1 MARIFA
7 VANQKGG
14 VGKSTT
20 AVNVAASIAGAGR
33 RVLLVDIDPQGN
45 ASSGLGLPRDPGRT
59 STYNV
64 VVEGQPATDAITAG
78 SAPNLDIIPADI
90 ALAGAEIELIDMPMR
105 ERRLL
110 YALEAVG
117 EQYDYVFIDCP
128 PSLGLLTLNALVAAR
143 HLLVPIQCEFYALE
157 GLSHLAYTLD
167 LVRRQSNPDL
177 ELNGIVMTLFDS
189 RTTLSGQVVEEV
201 RRSYPDVIYRT
212 VIPRNVRLSEAPSYG
227 LSIAQYDPG
236 SKGGRA
242 YAELSRE
249 LMARTEGIAIAAVAD
264 EAEAVGDTE
273 ATPTRIE
280 PEAAAPPAEVETS
293 AAETQAA
300 PPTAGAA
307 AEPVSAPWRPSEP
320 SDG

>member
-1 MARIFA
+1 MALVFA

-20 AVNVAASIAGAGR
+20 AVNVAACVAGAGR

-45 ASSGLGLPRDPGRT
+45 ATSGLGLARDPART

-64 VVEGQPATDAITAG
+64 VVEGRPAREAISAS
-78 SAPNLDIIPADI
+78 SAPGLDVMPSDI

-110 YALEAVG
+110 YALEAVAD
-117 EQYDYVFIDCP
+117 EYEYVVIDCP

-157 GLSHLAYTLD
+157 GLGHLTYTLD

-177 ELNGIVMTLFDS
+177 ALNGIVMTLFDA
-189 RTTLSGQVVEEV
+189 RTTLSSQVVEEV
-201 RRSYPDVIYRT
+201 RKRYPDVIYRT

-236 SKGGRA
+236 SKGGQA

-249 LMARTEGIAIAAVAD
+249 LIERSEGLPAAPPLSAYQ
-264 EAEAVGDTE
+264 A
-273 ATPTRIE
+273 
-280 PEAAAPPAEVETS
+280 EAAATEAPSGPAEAWDGAIEPATPS
-293 AAETQAA
+293 AT
-300 PPTAGAA
+300 PPTGA
-307 AEPVSAPWRPSEP
+307 
-320 SDG
+320 DG